1 MTKVTFTPEEI
12 TAIKGIQD
20 KYNVLG
26 IQLVQ
31 LKLSKRNT
39 TNYLKSL
46 EEQEALLE
54 EQIVST
60 NTEEK
65 DLAKVLDTRYGP
77 GILDLES
84 GEFTSK
90 TQP

>member
-1 MTKVTFTPEEI
+1 MPNVTFTPEEI
-12 TAIKGIQD
+12 IAIKSIQD

-31 LKLSKRNT
+31 LKLSRRNT
-39 TNYLKSL
+39 AYYLKSL

-54 EQIVST
+54 DQIVST

-65 DLAKVLDTRYGP
+65 DLAKTLDTKYGP
-77 GILDLES
+77 GTLDLES

-90 TQP
+90 T